1 MKTAARMTSGQIN
14 GDRQHRLVF
23 KMEPT
28 LASGNW
34 DTASRRQVSS
44 CYRQEPKDVTAILFI
59 FLLRFASSQTQL
71 TERDG
76 RCTQNHL
83 TGRAHTHMFLVRT
96 PQRIIRTFPVW
107 AHHIGSR

>member
-1 MKTAARMTSGQIN
+1 MTSGQIN

-23 KMEPT
+23 KIEQLKPQET
-28 LASGNW
+28 G
-34 DTASRRQVSS
+34 TSS
-44 CYRQEPKDVTAILFI
+44 CYRQEPKDLTTILF
-59 FLLRFASSQTQL
+59 FFQLRFASSHTQL

-83 TGRAHTHMFLVRT
+83 TGRAHTHIFLVRT